1 MRRSLSNGV
10 SNEELLITP
19 ASIFSRL
26 IRDVQ
31 HARRS
36 IDVEFYIFELDN
48 VGRSFAMLLARK
60 ARQGLAVRLL
70 LDGFGSRMIS
80 SSLCRELRESG
91 VELSISSK
99 FANSRNHRKM
109 CLIDGRVAHIG
120 GANIADRYV
129 VGNGLGV
136 WYDVVLRIEGE
147 EVALLS
153 RLFEFDF
160 MLEKGVIG
168 DVGQSGRGR
177 ILFYWSELESGHA
190 MQNLFRLVT
199 QGAKRRLIITTPY
212 LFPSHRE
219 IELLRN
225 AVQRG
230 VNVVVVV
237 PERVD
242 VWLLDSVMPH
252 FLDMV
257 RGVGVEVLIARGLF
271 VHSKMALVDSR
282 CVVVGSANL
291 DSRSFATNRELMAV
305 SFNRSVV
312 ESANRYL
319 ANIIQQCTALR
330 DEDTRSIMPRF
341 VAEILRPLL

>member
-109 CLIDGRVAHIG
+109 CLISAGQISQIDMLWAMALACGTTWCFASRV
-120 GANIADRYV
+120 
-129 VGNGLGV
+129 
-136 WYDVVLRIEGE
+136 
-147 EVALLS
+147 
-153 RLFEFDF
+153 
-160 MLEKGVIG
+160 
-168 DVGQSGRGR
+168 
-177 ILFYWSELESGHA
+177 
-190 MQNLFRLVT
+190 
-199 QGAKRRLIITTPY
+199 RRWPS
-212 LFPSHRE
+212 FPASSSSTLCWR
-219 IELLRN
+219 
-225 AVQRG
+225 
-230 VNVVVVV
+230 
-237 PERVD
+237 
-242 VWLLDSVMPH
+242 
-252 FLDMV
+252 
-257 RGVGVEVLIARGLF
+257 RGL
-271 VHSKMALVDSR
+271 
-282 CVVVGSANL
+282 
-291 DSRSFATNRELMAV
+291 
-305 SFNRSVV
+305 
-312 ESANRYL
+312 
-319 ANIIQQCTALR
+319 
-330 DEDTRSIMPRF
+330 
-341 VAEILRPLL
+341 